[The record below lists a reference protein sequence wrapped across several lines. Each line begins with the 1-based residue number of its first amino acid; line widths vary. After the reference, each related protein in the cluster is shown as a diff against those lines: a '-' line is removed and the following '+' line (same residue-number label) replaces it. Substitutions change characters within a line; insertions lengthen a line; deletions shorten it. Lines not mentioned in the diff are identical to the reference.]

1 MNMEN
6 KIIIKM
12 NEIVEE
18 ETMFYPGSFFSC
30 DVYPV
35 RPAELERNK
44 RIAIRLHIFINP
56 ALTLV

>member
-30 DVYPV
+30 EVYPV
-35 RPAELERNK
+35 RSAELERNK
-44 RIAIRLHIFINP
+44 RIAIRLHIF
-56 ALTLV
+56 L